1 MKICL
6 LNLDTYKKDYYEINL
21 DNLITEY
28 EKIEYILKKEFAY
41 KVVLN
46 TKPFDDFFMGTVFYK
61 EKKEVYSFI
70 VAFDSGVLPVRGLLL
85 KHNQLEMIENEENI
99 IVYRIIDKSLFSI
112 DLLKDISFFLSFKTL
127 TEMNNRKVSIFEFK
141 ERLDKKMEE

>member
-21 DNLITEY
+21 DDLITEY

-61 EKKEVYSFI
+61 EKKKSI
-70 VAFDSGVLPVRGLLL
+70 VLLSL
-85 KHNQLEMIENEENI
+85 LILEF
-99 IVYRIIDKSLFSI
+99 YL
-112 DLLKDISFFLSFKTL
+112 
-127 TEMNNRKVSIFEFK
+127 
-141 ERLDKKMEE
+141 